1 MQCTSILRFYAR
13 SVASSLLLLCCV
25 ADGFAADI
33 YSAGQLTIPSLS
45 IGGGNYSDVVVTPG
59 SILGVAGGVPNGA
72 KDNYNPF
79 DAQLTIPS
87 VAVGS
92 HTYANVLITVGSLV
106 SIGGATGV
114 DTYSGGQLTIPSVQ
128 IQGGV
133 EYTNVVINVGTII
146 SAGGGMPANVRDV
159 YDPATKRLT
168 VAAARVG
175 NKVYTNAI
183 VTVDKVDSVGGVA
196 ATQLVTEHALAQT
209 GLAIALASTVLQ
221 SQLQILSGLDMG
233 LSTCETLNG
242 GGSVMSGATATAVT
256 VYYDNA
262 CTQPYIVANANMTM
276 GTDASGG
283 TQIVIAESATYHGLT
298 DAIIGALT
306 LNETLSQILVGGKT
320 SAAEVHGLGIFTP
333 AVGVQTPVQLGLYC
347 TIPANVLTS
356 SATLPCAGGIAQDF
370 PALGMAIGA
379 VTPLSLIVESLATD
393 GPLTFSGT
401 GSTVNS
407 GPLGSLILTAPSATS
422 MAITGGT
429 TFASYTSTGAA
440 AAFALFPPTPTS
452 WTLADPASGL
462 QVQITVLN
470 NTTRNLSVTITQP
483 SSSTTLATGA
493 VDQSGTGTIT
503 FSDSTV
509 EAVTSWTLGANI
521 T

>member
-1 MQCTSILRFYAR
+1 VQSTSVLRRHAQFIAW
-13 SVASSLLLLCCV
+13 SVLLMSC
-25 ADGFAADI
+25 AANGFAADI
-33 YSAGQLTIPSLS
+33 YAAGQLSIPGLS
-45 IGGGNYSDVVVTPG
+45 IGGGTYANVVVTPG
-59 SILGVAGGVPNGA
+59 SILGIAGGAPHGA
-72 KDNYNPF
+72 RDNYNPF
-79 DAQLTIPS
+79 DAQLTIPG
-87 VAVGS
+87 VAVGNT
-92 HTYANVLITVGSLV
+92 TYANVLITVGGLV
-106 SIGGATGV
+106 SIGSATGV
-114 DTYSGGQLTIPSVQ
+114 DTYSAGQLSIPSVQ
-128 IQGGV
+128 IQGGA
-133 EYTNVVINVGTII
+133 EYTNVVINVGTIV
-146 SAGGGMPANVRDV
+146 SAGGGMPVNVRDI

-168 VAAARVG
+168 IAAVVVG
-175 NKVYTNAI
+175 SKVYTNAI
-183 VTVDKVDSVGGVA
+183 VTVGRVDSVGGVA
-196 ATQLVTEHALAQT
+196 ATQLTTEHALAQT

-221 SQLQILSGLDMG
+221 SQLQILSGLGMG

-262 CTQPYIVANANMTM
+262 CTKPYIVANANMTT

-283 TQIVIAESATYHGLT
+283 MQIVIAETATYHGLA
-298 DAIIGALT
+298 DAVIGTLT
-306 LNETLSQILVGGKT
+306 LNETLSQILVGVT
-320 SAAEVHGLGIFTP
+320 ESAAVVHGLGIFTP
-333 AVGVQTPVQLGLYC
+333 ASGVQTPVQLGLYC

-379 VTPLSLIVESLATD
+379 VTPLTLMVESLATD

-401 GSTVNS
+401 SSTVNS
-407 GPLGSLILTAPSATS
+407 GPLGSLILTAPGATS

-429 TFASYTSTGAA
+429 TFASYVSTGGA

-470 NTTRNLSVTITQP
+470 NTTRNLSVAITQ
-483 SSSTTLATGA
+483 SSSGTTLASGA

-503 FSDSTV
+503 YSDQSV
-509 EAVTSWTLGANI
+509 EQVTSWTLGGNL
-521 T
+521 